1 MTDPCQD
8 LRKELTLGYR
18 ILGMRGLGLGLLAH
32 LTARLPG
39 SDTFWTYQF
48 GQSVEEVRIRD
59 LREVDFELN
68 VVRGEGTINPSL
80 RLHGEIYA
88 ARPDVVCIAH
98 HHGDNAVALGAL
110 DQNLVPFD
118 RNAAR
123 WEGEIDLTT
132 DIESLPLAEQ
142 GPVVARLLAKNKALL
157 MKHHGVIVTGTSV
170 ADAVV
175 STIEL
180 ERSCG
185 VQLKVMAAGEPV
197 LMTQAEIDD
206 SRVLGGEV
214 MIKGTWDY
222 YVRTLHRRGLDS
234 DID

>member
-1 MTDPCQD
+1 MAD
-8 LRKELTLGYR
+8 LRRNLALGYR
-18 ILGMRGLGLGLLAH
+18 ILGMHGIGLGMLGH
-32 LTARLPG
+32 LTARSAG
-39 SDTFWTYQF
+39 DDTFWTYQF
-48 GQSVEEVRIRD
+48 GQSMEEVRVQD
-59 LREVDFELN
+59 LREVDFDLN
-68 VVRGEGTINPSL
+68 VMAGEGVINPSL

-98 HHGDNAVALGAL
+98 HHGEHAVALGAL

-123 WEGEIDLTT
+123 WTGEIDLTA

-142 GPVVARLLAKNKALL
+142 GPVVARELAKNKALL
-157 MKHHGVIVTGTSV
+157 MKHHGVIVTGTSI
-170 ADAVV
+170 ADTVV

-185 VQLKVMAAGEPV
+185 VQLAVMACGSPV
-197 LMTQAEIDD
+197 LMTEPAIEDARI
-206 SRVLGGEV
+206 LGSEPV
-214 MIKGTWDY
+214 VAGTWNY
-222 YVRTLHRRGLDS
+222 YLRSLGRHGCDR